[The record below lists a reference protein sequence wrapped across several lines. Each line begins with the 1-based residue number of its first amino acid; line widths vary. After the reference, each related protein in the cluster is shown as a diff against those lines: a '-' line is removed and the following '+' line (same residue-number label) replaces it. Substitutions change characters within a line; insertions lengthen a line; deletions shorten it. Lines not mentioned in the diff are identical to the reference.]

1 LCFILFPRNKI
12 CIQEEAVV
20 EADEE
25 AGATADEE
33 AAADDRVVVED
44 ATVTGWAAAEDMD
57 AERSARAAG
66 AGTSAEAAGA
76 RKPRV
81 PRLNVDSVVEA
92 G

>member
-1 LCFILFPRNKI
+1 MFPRNKI

-20 EADEE
+20 EAVVE
-25 AGATADEE
+25 AGVAADEE

-44 ATVTGWAAAEDMD
+44 VTATGWAAAGDMD

-66 AGTSAEAAGA
+66 AGTGAEAAGA